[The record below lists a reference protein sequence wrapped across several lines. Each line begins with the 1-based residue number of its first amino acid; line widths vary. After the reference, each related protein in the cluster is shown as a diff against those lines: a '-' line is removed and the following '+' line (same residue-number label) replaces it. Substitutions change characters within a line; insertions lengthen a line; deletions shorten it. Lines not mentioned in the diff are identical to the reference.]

1 MWQVNIGNSI
11 LYYPGSEDATIYDT
25 NLNEECGLAGEFTFK
40 VPPTNPLYSSLV
52 NGALVTILKD
62 KKEYWRGEISDIKI
76 DFAKVAEVYCLEDL
90 AWLGDEFLTP
100 VLITNET
107 YAQRFQSVIGS
118 YNANRSADRQFTVG
132 YINNRTSSA
141 LCRWATEYEWSI
153 LDSLRHLICGN
164 DGYVRVRRVTSSGV
178 VTRYIDIVSLDNYG
192 VAASQPIEYGYNLLD
207 YVKDSDYGN
216 LTNVLTP
223 YGDTLEDSEV
233 YSGYSARLV
242 GTTITNTDS
251 VNAYGRHAKAVV
263 FDGVTNVNSL
273 NALASSYL
281 SRYCQPQLTM
291 EVSAVDLAEVGE
303 ADSFNIGDSIR
314 VIAKPFAVDQRL
326 YLTQI
331 QRDIQNIDKNTITL
345 SGHVAR
351 RSLTS
356 QMLSVTDAIEDLPS
370 ESDILKAARRNALS
384 MLLDET
390 QGGYVVYEYDANNAY
405 MVAINICN
413 AKTINASTKRWRWAQ
428 NGFGYMH
435 RDNTSQAWTG
445 PTVAMTMDGSIVA
458 SFITSGTMY
467 ADRIKGGTLT
477 LGGNNNENG
486 KLSIKNAQGT
496 EIGYWNKDGISVT
509 NGSISAGTITS
520 GTMSANRISGGS
532 IDATNVSITNL
543 NASNINSGTLN
554 GNTVSVTNLSASN
567 ITGGSMSADRI
578 SGGSISG
585 NNVSITNLNASNITG
600 GSMSCD
606 RLSGGTING
615 QSISGGSIS
624 GATITGGSININSG
638 RFSVTNQGRVHLITQ
653 GASSADDYLVI
664 EDPGG
669 KQTYIG
675 GEYIYSTG
683 AAESVKIAD
692 LLNYYIA
699 HR

>member
-90 AWLGDEFLTP
+90 AWLGDEFLAP

-107 YAQRFQSVIGS
+107 FAQRFQSVISS
-118 YNANRSADRQFTVG
+118 YNANRSADRQFTAG

-178 VTRYIDIVSLDNYG
+178 VTRYIDIVSLDTYG
-192 VAASQPIEYGYNLLD
+192 VAASQPIEYGYNLLN

-223 YGDTLEDSEV
+223 YGDTLENSEV
-233 YSGYSARLV
+233 YDGYSARLA
-242 GTTITNTDS
+242 GTTITNADS

-263 FDGVTNVNSL
+263 FDGVTNVDSL

-345 SGHVAR
+345 SGHVTR

-370 ESDILKAARRNALS
+370 ESDILKAAKRNALA

-390 QGGYVVYEYDANNAY
+390 QGGYVVYEYDSGNQY
-405 MVAINICN
+405 ITAINICN
-413 AKTINASTKRWRWAQ
+413 ARTIEASTKRWRWSQ

-435 RDNTSQAWTG
+435 RNNITDSWSNLE
-445 PTVAMTMDGSIVA
+445 VAITIDGAIVA
-458 SFITSGTMY
+458 NFITSGTLD
-467 ADRIKGGTLT
+467 ASK
-477 LGGNNNENG
+477 
-486 KLSIKNAQGT
+486 A
-496 EIGYWNKDGISVT
+496 
-509 NGSISAGTITS
+509 TIT
-520 GTMSANRISGGS
+520 NI
-532 IDATNVSITNL
+532 
-543 NASNINSGTLN
+543 NASNINTGNLNCDRLN
-554 GNTVSVTNLSASN
+554 GGTISGQN
-567 ITGGSMSADRI
+567 I
-578 SGGSISG
+578 SGGT
-585 NNVSITNLNASNITG
+585 V
-600 GSMSCD
+600 
-606 RLSGGTING
+606 RGT
-615 QSISGGSIS
+615 
-624 GATITGGSININSG
+624 TITGSTININE
-638 RFSVTNQGRVHLITQ
+638 RFKVSDQGRAFIKTQ
-653 GASSADDYLVI
+653 GASSRDDYLVI
-664 EDPGG
+664 EDPSG

-692 LLNYYIA
+692 LINYYIN

>member
-25 NLNEECGLAGEFTFK
+25 NLNEECGLAGEFAFK

-76 DFAKVAEVYCLEDL
+76 DFAKVAEVYCVEDM
-90 AWLGDEFLTP
+90 AWLGQEFLAPT
-100 VLITNET
+100 LITNET
-107 YAQRFQSVIGS
+107 FAQRFKSVISS
-118 YNANRSADRQFTVG
+118 YNANRSADRQFSVG

-192 VAASQPIEYGYNLLD
+192 VAASQPIEYGYNLLN

-233 YSGYSARLV
+233 YSGYSARLA

-291 EVSAVDLAEVGE
+291 EVSAVDLAEIGE
-303 ADSFNIGDSIR
+303 TEAFNLGDSVR

-345 SGHVAR
+345 SGHVVR

-356 QMLSVTDAIEDLPS
+356 QMLSVTDAVESLPS
-370 ESDILKAARRNALS
+370 ESDILKAAKRNALA

-390 QGGYVVYEYDANNAY
+390 QGGYVVYEYDSGNQY
-405 MVAINICN
+405 ITAINICN
-413 AKTINASTKRWRWAQ
+413 ARTIEASTKRWRWAQ

-435 RDNTSQAWTG
+435 RNNITDAWSNLE
-445 PTVAMTMDGSIVA
+445 VAITIDGAIVA
-458 SFITSGTMY
+458 NFITSGTLDASKATITNINASNITTGSMSAGFIQSGTMS
-467 ADRIKGGTLT
+467 ADRIYGGTIN
-477 LGGNNNENG
+477 GNNV
-486 KLSIKNAQGT
+486 
-496 EIGYWNKDGISVT
+496 SVT
-509 NGSISAGTITS
+509 NISANNITS
-520 GTMSANRISGGS
+520 GTMSADKISGGT
-532 IDATNVSITNL
+532 I
-543 NASNINSGTLN
+543 N
-554 GNTVSVTNLSASN
+554 GNNVSVTN
-567 ITGGSMSADRI
+567 I
-578 SGGSISG
+578 
-585 NNVSITNLNASNITG
+585 NASNITG

-606 RLSGGTING
+606 RLSGGTISG
-615 QSISGGSIS
+615 QSISGGSLS
-624 GATITGGSININSG
+624 GTTITGGSININN
-638 RFSVTNQGRVHLITQ
+638 RFTVTNTGRTKIITQ
-653 GASSADDYLVI
+653 GTSSADDYLVI
-664 EDPGG
+664 QDPGG
-669 KQTYIG
+669 NEIIIG
-675 GEYIYSTG
+675 GEYIFATG
-683 AAESVKIAD
+683 AAESIRLAD
-692 LLNYYIA
+692 LINYYIN